1 MKQLAVLFLVL
12 SLIMS
17 GITFYKNR
25 DLNKELGLLKS
36 QNEEILEKFENLQSE
51 LEETQLELEEV
62 SYEKDGYQRLYNVA
76 INSLEELEARCKNK
90 NTEMFSF

>member
-12 SLIMS
+12 SSIMS

-36 QNEEILEKFENLQSE
+36 QNEEILEKLQSE

-90 NTEMFSF
+90 NAEMFSF